1 MGGGR
6 LPLCLV
12 VAALAAPAAA
22 STPTSTGPS
31 VHLPLSGCEATPV
44 GCWSDCGGG
53 VSKRTLP
60 IGVSGCCN
68 TDQDPPG
75 GCPACHTAC
84 VNAAEKAANKDFLT
98 DVCPAAGHTCP
109 VCTGATLTGQRCAD
123 YCAQM
128 NPDFQF
134 AGVEFGIQCFCGC
147 VLIPHIPHPW
157 VFPRWAPDCLGAES
171 GL

>member
-1 MGGGR
+1 M
-6 LPLCLV
+6 
-12 VAALAAPAAA
+12 
-22 STPTSTGPS
+22 
-31 VHLPLSGCEATPV
+31 
-44 GCWSDCGGG
+44 
-53 VSKRTLP
+53 
-60 IGVSGCCN
+60 SGCCN

-98 DVCPAAGHTCP
+98 DVCPAAGPTCP

-128 NPDFQF
+128 NPGFQF

-147 VLIPHIPHPW
+147 DPPKILTPW
-157 VFPRWAPDCLGAES
+157 VPLNMRLLGAES
-171 GL
+171 GV